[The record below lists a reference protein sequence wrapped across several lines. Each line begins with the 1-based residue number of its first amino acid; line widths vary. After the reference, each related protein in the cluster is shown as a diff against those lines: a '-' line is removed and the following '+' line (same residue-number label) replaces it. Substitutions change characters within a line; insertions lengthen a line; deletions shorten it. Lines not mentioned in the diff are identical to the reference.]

1 MLRTIFILLIMLAT
15 TAPALVKPHIG
26 VLVWS
31 WISYMNP
38 HRLAWGGFINQV
50 PMLDLVAGVT
60 ILSMLVARE
69 KWRLSWSPI
78 LVSLILLSLWFSLTS
93 LLNQGLFEFW
103 IRFDRFYKV
112 MLFTF
117 ITAALINKRVRLDAF
132 IYVMLLSL
140 GFFAA
145 KGGFFTLLTGGGHIV
160 VGPPKSMIGD
170 RNHLGVALIMCIP
183 LCFYAYGHG
192 RHKFIRWGGLAGL
205 MLFTTAALGTQS
217 RGALVTLAAVTGFMI
232 IRSKQRLPLMAFVT
246 VAALLAFAF
255 LPESW
260 TDRMLTITEYEE
272 DGSATSRILS
282 WAYAWRVALDYPFTG
297 SGFGAFSDPY
307 FAIPYISEG
316 AKLRASHS
324 IYYEVLAEHG
334 FVGLFLFFLLLATT
348 LLTGQKII
356 KMCKDQME
364 LKWAK
369 DLTVAIQG
377 GIIGFAVGGAFLA
390 MSLFDLYY
398 HFIVLMMATY
408 SIALRQ
414 LEALQAKQG
423 VRPSGANPKEIFN
436 RFPDLQKQRAAKRL
450 EQEL

>member
-1 MLRTIFILLIMLAT
+1 MLRTIFILMIMLAT
-15 TAPALVKPHIG
+15 TAPALLKPHVG

-50 PMLDLVAGVT
+50 PMLDVVAGVT

-69 KWRLSWSPI
+69 KWRLSWSPLLI
-78 LVSLILLSLWFSLTS
+78 SLILLTFWFALTS
-93 LLNQGLFEFW
+93 LLNQGLYEFW
-103 IRFDRFYKV
+103 PRFDRFYKV

-160 VGPPKSMIGD
+160 AGPPKSMIGD

-192 RHKFIRWGGLAGL
+192 RHKLIRLGGLAGL

-217 RGALVTLAAVTGFMI
+217 RGALVTLGAVTAFLVV
-232 IRSKQRLPLMAFVT
+232 RSKQRLPLMAFVSI
-246 VAALLAFAF
+246 AALLAFAF

-260 TDRMLTITEYEE
+260 TERMLTITEYEE

-282 WAYAWRVALDYPFTG
+282 WAYAWRIALDYPLTG
-297 SGFGAFSDPY
+297 SGFGAFSDAY
-307 FAIPYISEG
+307 FAIPYVTEG
-316 AKLRASHS
+316 AQLRASHS

-334 FVGLFLFFLLLATT
+334 FIGLFLFFLLFSTAI
-348 LLTGQKII
+348 LTGQKVI
-356 KMCKDQME
+356 KACKGYEQ

-369 DLTVAIQG
+369 DLAVALQA
-377 GIIGFAVGGAFLA
+377 GIIGFAIGGAFLA
-390 MSLFDLYY
+390 MSLFDLFY
-398 HFIVLMMATY
+398 HFIVMMIATY
-408 SIALRQ
+408 GIALRQ
-414 LEALQAKQG
+414 LKVIQAEQNGLEPDQIPNDVFNRYPALQKRAKL
-423 VRPSGANPKEIFN
+423 RPSEPG
-436 RFPDLQKQRAAKRL
+436 Q
-450 EQEL
+450 

>member
-1 MLRTIFILLIMLAT
+1 MLRTIFILLLMVAT
-15 TAPALVKPHIG
+15 TAPALLKPHIG

-31 WISYMNP
+31 WVSYMNP
-38 HRLAWGGFINQV
+38 HRLAWGEFINEI
-50 PMLDLVAGVT
+50 PLLDVVAGTT

-69 KWRLSWSPI
+69 KWRLSWSP
-78 LVSLILLSLWFSLTS
+78 LLFALILLTFWILLTS
-93 LLNQGLFEFW
+93 TLNQGLYEFW
-103 IRFDRFYKV
+103 PRFNRFYKV

-117 ITAALINKRVRLDAF
+117 ITAVLINTRIRLDSF
-132 IYVMLLSL
+132 IYVMLLAL

-160 VGPPKSMIGD
+160 VGPPKSMIAD

-192 RHKFIRWGGLAGL
+192 RHKLIKWAGLAGL
-205 MLFTTAALGTQS
+205 ALFTTAALGTQS
-217 RGALVTLAAVTGFMI
+217 RGALLTLAAVVGFMI
-232 IRSKQRLPLMAFVT
+232 MRSKQRIPLMALVSI
-246 VAALLAFAF
+246 AALLAFAF
-255 LPESW
+255 LPDTW
-260 TDRMLTITEYEE
+260 TERMLTITEYEK

-282 WAYAWRVALDYPFTG
+282 WAYAWRIALDFPLTG

-334 FVGLFLFFLLLATT
+334 FIGLFFFFLLMSTA
-348 LLTGQKII
+348 LLTGQKIL
-356 KMCKDQME
+356 KMVKPYAE

-369 DLTVAIQG
+369 DLAVAIQG
-377 GIIGFAVGGAFLA
+377 GIIGYAVGGAFLA

-398 HFIVLMMATY
+398 HFIVLMIATY
-408 SIALRQ
+408 EIAYRKVKELQTRDHGEVLQQNPATVFTRYPLR
-414 LEALQAKQG
+414 
-423 VRPSGANPKEIFN
+423 P
-436 RFPDLQKQRAAKRL
+436 RA
-450 EQEL
+450 